1 MKKSYLMS
9 AVCACAFSFS
19 ASLSQAAEDAWTD
32 FNKVTT
38 FKVSDHLN
46 ETVRIIFVDQT
57 NPAACPNIEFFYID
71 IELGKRDR
79 TRSEF
84 DQMMNTI
91 YLAIATDRDV
101 RFLIDG
107 KRCTSDGTSL
117 ALGIEIDNN

>member
-9 AVCACAFSFS
+9 AVCACICSFS
-19 ASLSQAAEDAWTD
+19 TTLSQADEDAWTQWD
-32 FNKVTT
+32 KVSYLT
-38 FKVSDHLN
+38 VSDHLE
-46 ETVRIIFVDQT
+46 ETVRVIFKDST

-71 IELGKRDR
+71 IELDKRDR

-91 YLAIATDRDV
+91 YLSIATDRNV

-107 KRCTSDGTSL
+107 ERCTTDGTSL
-117 ALGIEIDNN
+117 ALGIQIDND